1 MSNIIFKLNTDN
13 TIEIMSTDFAEQNI
27 TVMNDGDAKIIEVS
41 AVEEDLEIIDE
52 GDEI

>member
-13 TIEIMSTDFAEQNI
+13 TIEIMSTDFVEQNV

-52 GDEI
+52 EDAN

>member
-1 MSNIIFKLNTDN
+1 MSNIVFKLNTDN

-52 GDEI
+52 EDEI

>member
-27 TVMNDGDAKIIEVS
+27 TVMNDGDVKIIEVS

-52 GDEI
+52 EDEI